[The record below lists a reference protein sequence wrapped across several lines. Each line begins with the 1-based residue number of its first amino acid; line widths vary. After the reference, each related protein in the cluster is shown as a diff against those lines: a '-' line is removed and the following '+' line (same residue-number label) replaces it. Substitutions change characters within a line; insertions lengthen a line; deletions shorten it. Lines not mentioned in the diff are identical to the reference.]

1 MEQQELVNIF
11 NTLHLPGN
19 IRHLRKDQSWSQEDL
34 GKRVGLNRGNI
45 ASYENGTAEP
55 KICSLMKI
63 ADLFKIRMIDLVLK
77 DLTESDNYNMAM
89 TNFQQQSQRDKT
101 VLDDQH
107 EIATEI
113 EKVIESL
120 HNCHAFKIKSID
132 EKAPRELKAMA
143 HSFEELYSVT
153 KQLLDNHQKLLDF
166 VHCRLEHKGN
176 C

>member
-1 MEQQELVNIF
+1 MEQQELVNAF

-19 IRHLRKDQSWSQEDL
+19 IRHLRKSQSWSQEDL
-34 GKRVGLNRGNI
+34 AKRVGLNRGNI

-63 ADLFKIRMIDLVLK
+63 AGLFKVVMIDLVLK
-77 DLTESDNYNMAM
+77 DLCEPANYNMAM
-89 TNFQQQSQRDKT
+89 TSFQQQSQRDKT
-101 VLDDQH
+101 VLEEQH
-107 EIATEI
+107 VITEEIS
-113 EKVIESL
+113 KVIESL
-120 HNCHAFKIKSID
+120 HNCHAFKIKSI
-132 EKAPRELKAMA
+132 EENAPRELKAMA